1 MFKHTTASPV
11 TFLFLVLPYGISS
24 GFLAVT
30 LPYLLVKNGFS
41 VAEAAAITAIGLTAN
56 IWRFIWAPL
65 ADMSL
70 SLHKWYFIGT
80 CLCAMAFLMLV
91 PVPVTKDSKTILTI
105 IVLFLQMSAT
115 LVISPVGGFMA
126 KTIREEMKGR
136 AGGWYQA
143 GNLGGAGIGGG
154 AGVWLAVHFSYKI
167 TVIIFALSVLA
178 CAFAL
183 FFMPQ
188 VYAEKGKRLKEQFG
202 MLVSDIRD
210 LTRSAN
216 AVFTTLIVLTP
227 IGIGASSFMWSS
239 VAENWDVSSGT
250 VALIAGT
257 LNGVVCAAGSVTGGW
272 IADKMG
278 RWTAFFGAGIF
289 MAAVTCILSFSAY
302 VPVSYILGVLCYAFT
317 FGMAN
322 AGFST
327 IILHAI
333 GKGMASTKYALIS
346 SLGNIPS
353 VYMTAFNGWMH
364 DAYGIKYMLL
374 GETFIG
380 LFFVVI
386 ALILLNHLK
395 VKQKISAD

>member
-1 MFKHTTASPV
+1 M
-11 TFLFLVLPYGISS
+11 LPYGISS

-56 IWRFIWAPL
+56 VWRFIWAPL

-70 SLHKWYFIGT
+70 SLHKWYLIGT
-80 CLCAMAFLMLV
+80 GLCAIAFFILGLI
-91 PVPVTKDSKTILTI
+91 PIEKDSKALLTI
-105 IVLFLQMSAT
+105 IVLFLQMAAT
-115 LVISPVGGFMA
+115 MVISPVGGFMA
-126 KTIREEMKGR
+126 KIIREEMKGR

-154 AGVWLAVHFSYKI
+154 AGVWLSVHFSYKT
-167 TVIIFALSVLA
+167 TVILFALSALV

-183 FFMPQ
+183 FFLPQ
-188 VYAEKGKRLKEQFG
+188 VYAEKGKRLREQFEI
-202 MLVSDIRD
+202 LVSDIRD
-210 LTRSAN
+210 LSRSIN
-216 AVFTTLIVLTP
+216 AIFTTLIVLTP

-239 VAENWDVSSGT
+239 IGENWHVSAGT
-250 VALIAGT
+250 VALVAGT
-257 LNGVVCAAGSVTGGW
+257 LNGIVCAAGSVSGGF
-272 IADKMG
+272 IADKAG
-278 RWTAFFGAGIF
+278 RWTAFFGSGIL
-289 MAAVTCILSFSAY
+289 MASVTMILSLTDF
-302 VPVSYILGVLCYAFT
+302 VPLSYIIGVLCYAFT

-346 SLGNIPS
+346 SLGNIPT

-364 DAYGIKYMLL
+364 DAYGIKYMLI

-380 LFFVVI
+380 LSFAII
-386 ALILLNHLK
+386 AIITLRFLK
-395 VKQKISAD
+395 AKQKIN

>member
-1 MFKHTTASPV
+1 MYKHTTANPV

-30 LPYLLVKNGFS
+30 LPYLLVNNGFS

-56 IWRFIWAPL
+56 VWRFIWAPL

-70 SLHKWYFIGT
+70 SLHKWYLIGT
-80 CLCAMAFLMLV
+80 GLCAIAFFMLSFT
-91 PVPVTKDSKTILTI
+91 PVEKDSKTILTI
-105 IVLFLQMSAT
+105 IVLFLQMAAT
-115 LVISPVGGFMA
+115 MVISPVGGFMA

-154 AGVWLAVHFSYKI
+154 AGVWLSVHFSYKI
-167 TVIIFALSVLA
+167 AVIIFALFVLA

-183 FFMPQ
+183 YFLPQ
-188 VYAEKGKRLKEQFG
+188 VYAEKGKRLKEQFK
-202 MLVSDIRD
+202 MLFSDLRYLI
-210 LTRSAN
+210 RSAN
-216 AVFTTLIVLTP
+216 AIFTTLIVLTP

-239 VAENWDVSSGT
+239 VGDNWHVSAGT
-250 VALIAGT
+250 IALIAGT
-257 LNGVVCAAGSVTGGW
+257 LNGIVCAAGSISGGFL
-272 IADKMG
+272 ADKAG
-278 RWTAFFGAGIF
+278 RWTAFFGAGIL
-289 MAAVTCILSFSAY
+289 MASVTLILSFSAY
-302 VPVSYILGVLCYAFT
+302 VPLSYIIGVLCYAFT

-322 AGFST
+322 AGFSA

-364 DAYGIKYMLL
+364 DAYGIKYMLI

-380 LFFVVI
+380 LFFVIVAMI
-386 ALILLNHLK
+386 TLRFLK
-395 VKQKISAD
+395 VKQKIS